1 MARILVIEDNLANLE
16 LMTYLLSAFGHTVL
30 AAGDGEQ
37 GIDSAV
43 RERPDLVLCD
53 VLLPGLDGYAVA
65 RALRADPATASI
77 PVVAVSALAMEGDR
91 EKGLAAGFSGYI
103 SKPIDP
109 ETFVAEADTFLAAGQ
124 RGALP
129 RDRHA
134 AAPPSEQAQRAA
146 LGTLLVV
153 DDSPTN
159 RELIE
164 QTLAPF
170 GFDVRLAASVS
181 AAMEMLAEAVPDLI
195 LSDLHMPEQ
204 DGFKLIR
211 QVKADARLR
220 DVPFVFISSSIW
232 GEGDRERALA
242 LGVSRFLLRP
252 IEPQALLGEVSA
264 CLAAAKEGHGDD
276 PER

>member
-1 MARILVIEDNLANLE
+1 MARILVIEDNPANLE

-30 AAGDGEQ
+30 TAGDGEQ
-37 GIDSAV
+37 GIDCAV
-43 RERPDLVLCD
+43 RERPDLILCD

-65 RALRADPATASI
+65 HALRADPATASI

-103 SKPIDP
+103 AKPIDP
-109 ETFVAEADTFLAAGQ
+109 ETFVDEADTFLATGQ
-124 RGALP
+124 RGSLP

-134 AAPPSEQAQRAA
+134 AAPHSEQAQRAA

-153 DDSPTN
+153 DDSATN

-170 GFDVRLAASVS
+170 GFDVRLAASV
-181 AAMEMLAEAVPDLI
+181 AAALQMLAQSVPDLI
-195 LSDLHMPEQ
+195 LSDLHMPEE

-232 GEGDRERALA
+232 GEGERERALA
-242 LGVSRFLLRP
+242 LGVTRFLLRP
-252 IEPQALLGEVSA
+252 IEPQTLLGEVRA
-264 CLAAAKEGHGDD
+264 CLAAAKEGHGDA